1 MNNLEEIIIKYK
13 LNYNKDKTY
22 FKFNFQYDYN
32 ETYFSFKR
40 YLKQSNQNIKLI
52 NIVNIAKKIKIDSDD
67 FVPIYN
73 FMKSQRN
80 IIYYLDDRDL
90 INDLA
95 NVSLGCDFVPFYNLP
110 IFIICNG
117 KPIFSDFSIF
127 DESSFNRFLNY
138 FSGDKKCNI
147 CYEDYL
153 TGHYCKVCF
162 YKICLKCYENLNS
175 NNYNLQHST
184 CPFCRTQQF

>member
-22 FKFNFQYDYN
+22 FKFNFQYDCN

-40 YLKQSNQNIKLI
+40 YLKQSNQNIKLN
-52 NIVNIAKKIKIDSDD
+52 NIVNIAKKIKIDSID

-90 INDLA
+90 IIDLA
-95 NVSLGCDFVPFYNLP
+95 KVSLGCDYVPFYNLP

-127 DESSFNRFLNY
+127 NSSNFNRFLNNLY
-138 FSGDKKCNI
+138 GDKKCNI
-147 CYEDYL
+147 CYEEYL
-153 TGHYCKVCF
+153 NGHYCRVCF
-162 YKICLKCYENLNS
+162 YNICFKCSEKLNS
-175 NNYNLQHST
+175 NN
-184 CPFCRTQQF
+184 CPFCRTQFF

>member
-22 FKFNFQYDYN
+22 F
-32 ETYFSFKR
+32 SFKK
-40 YLKQSNQNIKLI
+40 YLKQHNKDIKLI
-52 NIVNIAKKIKIDSDD
+52 NIINIAKKIKINSID

-73 FMKSQRN
+73 FMKAQRN

-95 NVSLGCDFVPFYNLP
+95 KVCDGCYDVKYYNLP

-127 DESSFNRFLNY
+127 NESSFIRFLNY
-138 FSGDKKCNI
+138 FYGDKKCNI
-147 CYEDYL
+147 CYEEYS
-153 TGHYCKVCF
+153 TGHYCSVFF
-162 YKICLKCYENLNS
+162 YNICLMCYKK
-175 NNYNLQHST
+175 
-184 CPFCRTQQF
+184 